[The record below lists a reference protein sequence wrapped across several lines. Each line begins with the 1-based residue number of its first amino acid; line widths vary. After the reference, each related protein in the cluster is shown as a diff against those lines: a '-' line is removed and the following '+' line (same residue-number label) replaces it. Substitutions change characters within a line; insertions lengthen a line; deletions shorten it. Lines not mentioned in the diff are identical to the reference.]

1 MREKNRSCK
10 QEKNPFVY
18 YSFCFFDVIFD
29 SSFFLLP
36 IQEYYLK
43 NDYREQ
49 ALNAGN

>member
-18 YSFCFFDVIFD
+18 YSFCFLMSFLIAV
-29 SSFFLLP
+29 FFLLP

-43 NDYREQ
+43 NDCREQ

>member
-29 SSFFLLP
+29 SSFFLVADTRILP
-36 IQEYYLK
+36 EKMI
-43 NDYREQ
+43 
-49 ALNAGN
+49 AGNRL